1 MQMPLTATCICLSIL
16 TSRVRHFWYISH
28 EGISTNGQYNIQFIN
43 ATFSMHQRLD
53 CVSPS
58 TSLTRS
64 FASRVWALALLSS
77 SVSAKQQLRKRDSAC
92 FQPVKARTRLVRAC
106 SSFHQLNP
114 MRTTQTSSYES
125 SAPRSVAPSAISAGP
140 SERIARGQDGA
151 NLDEMRNILST
162 DSRI

>member
-77 SVSAKQQLRKRDSAC
+77 SVSAKQQLRKRLFSASESKNAIGASLFLFSSTQSDAHNSNFLLRVQC
-92 FQPVKARTRLVRAC
+92 AALCCAVCDLSRT
-106 SSFHQLNP
+106 Q
-114 MRTTQTSSYES
+114 RTNR
-125 SAPRSVAPSAISAGP
+125 PRTGWS
-140 SERIARGQDGA
+140 
-151 NLDEMRNILST
+151 
-162 DSRI
+162 